1 MLRRCSNLVV
11 VVYLYFV
18 VPDIYYSNVVKELL
32 ESYSEIINLLLKLL
46 IAGKKFP
53 VGLKKLFLNKYQLVV
68 EVRFTFKKILIIVP
82 GYVVAGLGKRT
93 ASLQ

>member
-1 MLRRCSNLVV
+1 MSNEGGGALKV
-11 VVYLYFV
+11 LKSSRGSLFAFV

-53 VGLKKLFLNKYQLVV
+53 VGLKKLFLKKYQLVV
-68 EVRFTFKKILIIVP
+68 EVRFTLGESILHP
-82 GYVVAGLGKRT
+82 MREPL
-93 ASLQ
+93 